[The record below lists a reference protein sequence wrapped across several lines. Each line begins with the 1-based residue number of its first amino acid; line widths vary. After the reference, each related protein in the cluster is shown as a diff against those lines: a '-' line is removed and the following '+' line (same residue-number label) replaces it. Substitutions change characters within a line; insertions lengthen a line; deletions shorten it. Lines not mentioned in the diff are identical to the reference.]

1 MLGGFGVAVGER
13 AVPESAWRLRKAKSL
28 IKLLAL
34 SPDRR
39 IHRERA
45 GELLWPDRSADAA
58 ANNLHQA
65 LYVARRAL
73 EAVGA
78 DALECLAL
86 RDDMLV
92 LSEALPVEIDAVEFE
107 EAADTARAIRT
118 IDAYRDALALYGGE
132 LLPEDRYEDWPAG
145 RREALRELHLT
156 LLLELAERHTSS
168 GDAAGAVEVLQRA
181 VVDDPLHEEAH
192 RRLMRLF
199 AQVGRRQQALA
210 QYQQLRQA
218 LRREYE
224 ADPDPETRRLFQ
236 DILAGR
242 LDPVAATEA
251 PRTSRPPGSRR
262 GEGKA
267 GEHNLP
273 MQLTSFVGRDRERG
287 ELHRQLDRSRL
298 LTLTGP
304 GGAGK
309 TRLAL
314 EVAAE
319 RVHDYADGVWLVEL
333 GALADPGLVAQETA
347 VVLGMQLRSQ
357 HDAGA
362 ALARLIGDR
371 RLLLVLDNCEH
382 LIGACAGLAEELL
395 RVCPGLTLLATSR
408 EPLHIGGEVT
418 LRVPSLGLPDPA
430 RELPV
435 PELLRFASI
444 RLFVER
450 AADAAPGFSLTG
462 DNASHVAEIC
472 FRLDGMPLAIELAA
486 ARAGVLTPTQMAARL
501 RDSLNLLAGS
511 RGRLTRQQTLA
522 PR

>member
-78 DALECLAL
+78 DALQCLAL

-118 IDAYRDALALYGGE
+118 IEAYRDALALYGGE

-314 EVAAE
+314 E
-319 RVHDYADGVWLVEL
+319 W
-333 GALADPGLVAQETA
+333 P
-347 VVLGMQLRSQ
+347 
-357 HDAGA
+357 
-362 ALARLIGDR
+362 
-371 RLLLVLDNCEH
+371 
-382 LIGACAGLAEELL
+382 
-395 RVCPGLTLLATSR
+395 
-408 EPLHIGGEVT
+408 
-418 LRVPSLGLPDPA
+418 PSGCTTM
-430 RELPV
+430 R
-435 PELLRFASI
+435 
-444 RLFVER
+444 
-450 AADAAPGFSLTG
+450 TG
-462 DNASHVAEIC
+462 C
-472 FRLDGMPLAIELAA
+472 
-486 ARAGVLTPTQMAARL
+486 
-501 RDSLNLLAGS
+501 GS
-511 RGRLTRQQTLA
+511 
-522 PR
+522 